1 MKNNNLGVNTRYR
14 LCGRNGKQKM
24 KKQRANLGFCS
35 GDLWDMDSY
44 LLELIPAMLRE
55 FAATTHTYPVMKEL
69 LNLPEGQ
76 MPTCDDYY
84 NAYIAKIN
92 SIADQFE
99 AVLSRIEDTND
110 IADEKYTKKTQTM
123 LYKAFKEL
131 ASVLFTLWD

>member
-1 MKNNNLGVNTRYR
+1 M
-14 LCGRNGKQKM
+14 
-24 KKQRANLGFCS
+24 AS
-35 GDLWDMDSY
+35 
-44 LLELIPAMLRE
+44 
-55 FAATTHTYPVMKEL
+55 
-69 LNLPEGQ
+69 
-76 MPTCDDYY
+76 DDYY

-123 LYKAFKEL
+123 LNKAFKEL

>member
-1 MKNNNLGVNTRYR
+1 MKNNNLGINTRYR
-14 LCGRNGKQKM
+14 LCDRNRKQKM

-44 LLELIPAMLRE
+44 LLELLPAMLRE
-55 FAATTHTYPVMKEL
+55 FAATTHTYPVEL

-76 MPTCDDYY
+76 TPTCDDYY

-99 AVLSRIEDTND
+99 AVLSRMEETNVVM
-110 IADEKYTKKTQTM
+110 DEKYTKKTQTM
-123 LYKAFKEL
+123 LNKAFKEL
-131 ASVLFTLWD
+131 ASIFFALWD